1 MENYLLLMSLLLI
14 KGLHLLLLS
23 DLSSEDNK
31 GVDDTVTP
39 GSHLASLR
47 MTFPV
52 IENFHRYAIAFL
64 LPLTSVVSRS
74 LLSFFPF
81 HSHTLPS

>member
-31 GVDDTVTP
+31 GVDDMVTP

-47 MTFPV
+47 MTFSS
-52 IENFHRYAIAFL
+52 Y
-64 LPLTSVVSRS
+64 
-74 LLSFFPF
+74 
-81 HSHTLPS
+81 